1 MVNHIRT
8 KDSMVAT
15 TANVVFPQM
24 QPDMSQPE
32 IFKAP
37 SNFTQLERA
46 RIIVQSGKISFDP
59 KLHIFNVLGSG
70 DRPCVVR
77 LFPKVLCSCPST
89 GLCYHIVAVKISIGS
104 EMKVSQIQKLNLTL
118 FRKRCKSRKD
128 KTSGR
133 KRPREKDIDSNPS
146 EAFENKINIKSNHDD
161 TLEIECPQKFS
172 LPTISSSEERMPT
185 SGFFHCSND
194 SVESNNELP
203 LQILLP
209 STDSCNSAVNSSE
222 EIISNRLLA
231 TTFPDSMNVEGD
243 DSNKTFSSCIFSA
256 EKNPAKPLQMY

>member
-1 MVNHIRT
+1 MNEITRGLADQGSYHLHMQFLKLVEKDEADNPQFLCVRPDEMVNHIRT

-89 GLCYHIVAVKISIGS
+89 GLCCHIVAVKISIGS
-104 EMKVSQIQKLNLTL
+104 EMKVSQIQKLDLTL

-172 LPTISSSEERMPT
+172 LPTISSSEERMPV
-185 SGFFHCSND
+185 FFSPIMSYLNKSCF
-194 SVESNNELP
+194 P
-203 LQILLP
+203 QQIHVIQLSIPVRKLFQIA
-209 STDSCNSAVNSSE
+209 C
-222 EIISNRLLA
+222 
-231 TTFPDSMNVEGD
+231 
-243 DSNKTFSSCIFSA
+243 
-256 EKNPAKPLQMY
+256 